1 METHRT
7 HETRKKFVKP
17 QVICFGQMHEI
28 VMQSYPSPGPVRFD
42 GRGRISQGTAKDFFG
57 N

>member
-28 VMQSYPSPGPVRFD
+28 VMQSPSPTRFS
-42 GRGRISQGTAKDFFG
+42 GRGGISQGTAKDFFG